1 MEIYEQFYAS
11 NSIFPFFFIVF
22 HIMIVF
28 IYELFRVNGFIC
40 LPLHVKT

>member
-1 MEIYEQFYAS
+1 MNNFMQAALFS
-11 NSIFPFFFIVF
+11 VFFIVF

-28 IYELFRVNGFIC
+28 IYGLFRVNGFIC

>member
-1 MEIYEQFYAS
+1 MNNFMQAALF
-11 NSIFPFFFIVF
+11 FRFFFIVF